1 MSIKAVKILKVC
13 SLALLSV
20 LFFVAFFLF
29 FNLYKTEAGT
39 IEYELAGWL
48 WTDNYGWISLNSEN
62 PELGDYSNPVNYKV
76 VLTGNKISGWGW
88 SSNLGWICFG
98 ETCDPNKICELD
110 VSEEC
115 RTGDVLAGKFG
126 EPNPSGISWDVEINQ
141 SSGKISGWA
150 KVLSLK
156 DAGII
161 RFDSETPTRDNQL
174 GEQCFDCKKKCI
186 EWEKKPNPIDPESTI
201 NGDCIEYSE
210 TEFESCKFC
219 FTKTYFGVKDN
230 DAKTY
235 PEETLES
242 EAVRGGSGNICFG
255 CSECKLDVSEANSNL
270 SRNVCSAC
278 SGGCKTFGSAHD
290 FSSGALVGWAWSS
303 DGDNGPSAN
312 VGWIQMNTG
321 WAGIVYPWL
330 ETQFGSVYSSSNI
343 RQRSIVSGKNA
354 TYCIFAKDVY
364 NFTSSQ
370 CQKAFYDDVDISYLI
385 KPENQTVYKN
395 ALGKIDVKGLS
406 TKASGNYNR
415 YGNEVVINHSAATW
429 SNPTSLSNKVYVV
442 NDNLTINSGF
452 SINDG
457 GSGSVIVYGNLIING
472 DFGYDSDLSDVKT
485 MKELGSIAWIVM
497 GDVIVA
503 PTVTKVAGAFMVLGE
518 DGAPLVKS
526 PTEDQGY
533 PKFEKTHHGIFFSGP
548 SEKPLTVIGLVI
560 ARAFGWERSYS
571 NIKQG
576 SERIIY
582 DGRLIAN
589 PPPGLKGFAEGL
601 PVIRDFE
608 F

>member
-1 MSIKAVKILKVC
+1 MKFLK
-13 SLALLSV
+13 LIIPIFLIFLLSGTAAI
-20 LFFVAFFLF
+20 LTHF
-29 FNLYKTEAGT
+29 KTASADT
-39 IEYELAGWL
+39 PVYDMAGWL

-62 PELGDYSNPVNYKV
+62 PELEVYPPSAPYKV
-76 VLTGNKISGWGW
+76 VVENNQISGWGW

-98 ETCDPNKICELD
+98 STCDSNNICDLD
-110 VSEEC
+110 TSGEC
-115 RTGDVLAGKFG
+115 MAAALAGKFG
-126 EPNPSGISWDVEINQ
+126 DIIPPGGWKASIDQG
-141 SSGKISGWA
+141 SGKITGWA
-150 KVLSLK
+150 KVLALK

-161 RFDSETPTRDNQL
+161 RFDSEEDANPDQP
-174 GEQCFDCKKKCI
+174 GEQCFDCKKKCVA
-186 EWEKKPNPIDPESTI
+186 WEQEPDPTDPEKTI

-210 TEFESCKFC
+210 TEFGSCKFC
-219 FTKTYFGVKDN
+219 FTKTYFGVRDQ
-230 DAKTY
+230 DGSTY
-235 PEETLES
+235 PEGTPES
-242 EAVRGGSGNICFG
+242 EAVKGGSGNICFG
-255 CSECKLDVSEANSNL
+255 CSGCNLDVSEANSNL

-290 FSSGALVGWAWSS
+290 LSSGALVGWAWSS

-370 CQKAFYDDVDISYLI
+370 CQKAFYDDVDISYLT

-395 ALGKIDVKGLS
+395 ALGKIDINGLS
-406 TKASGNYNR
+406 TVMPKSKYNR
-415 YGNEVVINHSAATW
+415 YGNEVVINPTVATW
-429 SNPTSLSNKVYVV
+429 GTPTSLSNKVYVIK
-442 NDNLTINSGF
+442 DDLTINNGF
-452 SINDG
+452 SINNG
-457 GSGSVIVYGNLIING
+457 GSGSVIIYGDLIING
-472 DFGYDSDLSDVKT
+472 NFGYDSNLNNVST
-485 MKELGSIAWIVM
+485 MKDLGSIAWIVM

-503 PTVTKVAGAFMVLGE
+503 QTVTKVAGAFMVLGN
-518 DGAPLVKS
+518 GSPLVKS
-526 PTEDQGY
+526 STEDQGY
-533 PKFEKTHHGIFFSGP
+533 PKFSRTGHGIFFSGS
-548 SEKPLTVIGLVI
+548 SESPLTVVGLVI